1 MARIFNI
8 IIKLR
13 YLIMLTVI
21 SIVMFLGYRA
31 KDIVMDF
38 STRSLFISDD
48 PTIDFLGKHRRIFG
62 DDDNTVLIVLKS
74 DNIFTPS
81 FLAMLDTMV
90 TDIKKIRIKR
100 PPLKVDTDKREREFK
115 GYGKNKDSDIAKIV
129 DENIETQKKE
139 NKNDDDEEEIIDD
152 DDDFFSDDNKDKDVV
167 KSIFESKVG
176 ELVNPIERVISIVNV
191 KNIYGKID
199 DDGINS
205 IYVSPFISRSDLNKF
220 SKTDMKPLNELKKK
234 MLKHHLYKGQLISKD
249 GKTTAIAVKL
259 NDIFILEP
267 ERTPIINKIE
277 KIYKD
282 YQKNNPK
289 IVKNL
294 NVKIAIVGVPISQR
308 EYSRFISKDLFFF
321 FGLSAIVMG
330 IILLFIFRKV
340 HGVVLPLT
348 IVSFAAIATF
358 GIMELTNESLN
369 IVNNIIP
376 TLILVIGLS
385 DTIHLIHRYHR
396 EVNVNNKDKKTAII
410 DTFVDLFKACF
421 ITSFTTAI
429 GFFSLLTAKIDIIE
443 RLGVY
448 SGIGIIL
455 SFIFIMLLLPGILFL
470 LPIPKFTKGDKS
482 LENKKEKSLI
492 STGFLDAINQIN
504 AKKPFLVIAS
514 FVTIVLISI
523 FFITKINVNTRM
535 LEEMKSTNQVYKDTK
550 FSEKNLTGVLPIE
563 INIATKDKK
572 HKNGVLKSNVLEAM
586 DKFKSYIRK
595 SEPEIGTVSMISD
608 YIKESYWAANG
619 SKEKFYKIPQDSDG
633 VKANDL
639 ILSYLDRL
647 KDSEDGKNDISHL
660 VSDDGNTARISLA
673 QNDVGLKVFF
683 KTVKRFRTQIKKLF
697 PPSVKVEI
705 TGGNYVAYRALSHII
720 EDMLTSL
727 AVAFIFIT
735 IVMIIM
741 LKSVKIGLLSMLP
754 NTLPI
759 IVTMGVMGVS
769 GIVVRTSTVL
779 IFSIALGIAVDD
791 SIHFL
796 TRYKVESLLTDSNEI
811 AIRNTMLGTGRAI
824 IFTSVLI
831 ILGVSPLIFSEFVA
845 IIHYSILTSV
855 TMLTALLADIFLLPV
870 LLHLVN
876 PLKLKK

>member
-1 MARIFNI
+1 MANFFKI

-13 YLIMLTVI
+13 YLIIFTI
-21 SIVMFLGYRA
+21 FSIVIFLGYRA
-31 KDIVMDF
+31 QHIVMDF

-48 PTIDFLGKHRRIFG
+48 PTIDFLGQHRRIFG

-74 DNIFTPS
+74 DKIFTPA
-81 FLAMLDTMV
+81 FLSMLDKMV
-90 TDIKKIRIKR
+90 KDIKKIKIKR
-100 PPLKVDTDKREREFK
+100 PALRIDTNKKEREFK
-115 GYGKNKDSDIAKIV
+115 GYGEHKESDISKII
-129 DENIETQKKE
+129 D
-139 NKNDDDEEEIIDD
+139 KNMQNSKNEEDEEDEEVIDD
-152 DDDFFSDDNKDKDVV
+152 DDDFFSEENDDKDII
-167 KSIFESKVG
+167 KSIFESKIG
-176 ELVNPIERVISIVNV
+176 ELISPIDRVISIVNV
-191 KNIYGKID
+191 KNIYGKVD
-199 DDGINS
+199 NDGVNS
-205 IYVSPFISRSDLNKF
+205 IYISPFISPDLLNKF
-220 SKTDMKPLNELKKK
+220 DKNDIKPLNEIKKK
-234 MLKHHLYKGQLISKD
+234 ILKHHLFKGQLISED
-249 GKTTAIAVKL
+249 GLTTAIAVKL
-259 NDIFILEP
+259 DDIFILEP
-267 ERTPIINKIE
+267 ERTPIVNKIE

-282 YQKNNPK
+282 YQKNNPE
-289 IVKNL
+289 IVEKL
-294 NVKIAIVGVPISQR
+294 GIRFAIVGIPISQR

-321 FGLSAIVMG
+321 FALSALVMG
-330 IILLFIFRKV
+330 IILFFIFKKA
-340 HGVVLPLT
+340 HGVLLPL
-348 IVSFAAIATF
+348 IVVSLAAIATF
-358 GIMELTNESLN
+358 GVMELTNESLN

-410 DTFVDLFKACF
+410 DTFVELFKACF

-455 SFIFIMLLLPGILFL
+455 SFLFIMLLLPGILFL
-470 LPIPKFTKGDKS
+470 LPVPKFTKGDKG
-482 LENKKEKSLI
+482 KKDKSLI
-492 STGFLDAINQIN
+492 STSFLDKINHIN
-504 AKKPFLVIAS
+504 LNKPFLIIGIFIAILL
-514 FVTIVLISI
+514 VSI
-523 FFITKINVNTRM
+523 FFITKININTRM
-535 LEEMKSTNQVYKDTK
+535 LEEMKTTNQVYIDTK

-563 INIATKDKK
+563 INISA
-572 HKNGVLKSNVLEAM
+572 KNKENKNQILKSEVLIAM

-595 SEPEIGTVSMISD
+595 QEPDIGTVTMISD

-619 SKEKFYKIPQDSDG
+619 SKSKYYKIPQDSDG

-639 ILSYLDRL
+639 ILSYFDRL
-647 KDSEDGKNDISHL
+647 KDSDDGKKDISHL

-673 QNDVGLKVFF
+673 QNDVGLQFFF
-683 KTVKRFRTQIKKLF
+683 KSVKRFRNEIKKLF
-697 PPSVKVEI
+697 PPSVSVEI

-727 AVAFIFIT
+727 GVAFIFIT
-735 IVMIIM
+735 IIMIIM
-741 LKSVKIGLLSMLP
+741 LKSVKIGLLSMIP

-759 IVTMGVMGVS
+759 IVTMGVMGMT

-796 TRYKVESLLTDSNEI
+796 TRYKEEALLATNNDDALSK
-811 AIRNTMLGTGRAI
+811 TMFGTGRAI

-831 ILGVSPLIFSEFVA
+831 ILGVTPLIFSEFVA
-845 IIHYSILTSV
+845 IIHYSILTSI

-870 LLHLVN
+870 LLHLIN

>member
-1 MARIFNI
+1 MAKFFNI

-13 YLIMLTVI
+13 YLVILTVF
-21 SIVMFLGYRA
+21 SIVMFLGYKA

-38 STRSLFISDD
+38 STRSLFISSD
-48 PTIDFLGKHRRIFG
+48 PTIDFLGQHRRIFG

-74 DNIFTPS
+74 DKIFTPA
-81 FLAMLDTMV
+81 FLTMLDTMV
-90 TDIKKIRIKR
+90 TDIKKIKIKR
-100 PPLKVDTDKREREFK
+100 PPLKVDTDERERDFK

-129 DENIETQKKE
+129 NENIKTQKKE
-139 NKNDDDEEEIIDD
+139 NKNDLDEEEIIDD
-152 DDDFFSDDNKDKDVV
+152 EDDFFSDENKDKDVV

-191 KNIYGKID
+191 KNIYGKVD
-199 DDGINS
+199 DDGIDS
-205 IYVSPFISRSDLNKF
+205 IYISPFISKSDLNKF

-249 GKTTAIAVKL
+249 GTTTAIAIKL
-259 NDIFILEP
+259 NDVFILEP
-267 ERTPIINKIE
+267 ERTPILNKIE

-282 YQKNNPK
+282 YQKNNSK
-289 IVKNL
+289 IVKDL
-294 NVKIAIVGVPISQR
+294 NVKFAIVGVPISQR

-330 IILLFIFRKV
+330 IILLFIFRKA
-340 HGVVLPLT
+340 HGVILPLT
-348 IVSFAAIATF
+348 VVSFAAIATF

-396 EVNVNNKDKKTAII
+396 EVNVSNKDKKTAII
-410 DTFVDLFKACF
+410 DTFVELFKACF

-470 LPIPKFTKGDKS
+470 LPIPKFTKGDK
-482 LENKKEKSLI
+482 EKDIEEKSLI
-492 STGFLDAINQIN
+492 STGFLDAINHIN
-504 AKKPFLVIAS
+504 ENKPFLVIAI
-514 FVTIVLISI
+514 FVGILLISI

-563 INIATKDKK
+563 INITAKDKK
-572 HKNGVLKSNVLEAM
+572 HKNGVLKANVLEAM
-586 DKFKSYIRK
+586 DEFKSYIRK
-595 SEPEIGTVSMISD
+595 SEPEIGTVSMVSD
-608 YIKESYWAANG
+608 YIKESYWAANA
-619 SKEKFYKIPQDSDG
+619 SNEKFYKIPQDSDG
-633 VKANDL
+633 IKANDL
-639 ILSYLDRL
+639 ILSYLERL
-647 KDSEDGKNDISHL
+647 KDTEDGKNDISHL

-673 QNDVGLKVFF
+673 QNDVGLQVFF
-683 KTVKRFRTQIKKLF
+683 KTIKRFRKQIKKLF

-727 AVAFIFIT
+727 GVAFIFIT
-735 IVMIIM
+735 IIMIIM
-741 LKSVKIGLLSMLP
+741 LKSVKIGLLSMIP

-759 IVTMGVMGVS
+759 IVTMGVMGMT

-796 TRYKVESLLTDSNEI
+796 TRYKEEVLLTDSNKI
-811 AIRNTMLGTGRAI
+811 AINKTMFGTGRAI

>member
-1 MARIFNI
+1 MAKFFNI
-8 IIKLR
+8 IIKFR
-13 YLIMLTVI
+13 YLIILTVF
-21 SIVMFLGYRA
+21 SVTVFLGYRA
-31 KDIVMDF
+31 QNIVMDF
-38 STRSLFISDD
+38 STRSLFISND

-74 DNIFTPS
+74 DKIFTPA
-81 FLAMLDTMV
+81 FLHMLDSMV
-90 TDIKKIRIKR
+90 KDIKKIKIKR
-100 PPLKVDTDKREREFK
+100 PVLKIDTDKREREFK
-115 GYGKNKDSDIAKIV
+115 GYGRNKDSEIAKIV
-129 DENIETQKKE
+129 DENI
-139 NKNDDDEEEIIDD
+139 NDKLNTANADDEEVIDD
-152 DDDFFSDDNKDKDVV
+152 DDDFFSDDNKDKDIV
-167 KSIFESKVG
+167 KSIFETKVG
-176 ELVNPIERVISIVNV
+176 EMVTPVDRVISIVNV
-191 KNIYGKID
+191 KNIYGKVD
-199 DDGINS
+199 KDGINS
-205 IYVSPFISRSDLNKF
+205 IYVSPFISRDDLNKF
-220 SKTDMKPLNELKKK
+220 SKEDIKPLNKLKEK

-267 ERTPIINKIE
+267 ERTPIVNKIE
-277 KIYKD
+277 QIYKN
-282 YQKNNPK
+282 YQKNNPEIIK
-289 IVKNL
+289 KL
-294 NVKIAIVGVPISQR
+294 NIKFAIVGIPISQR

-330 IILLFIFRKV
+330 IILFFIFRKL
-340 HGVVLPLT
+340 HGVILPLT
-348 IVSFAAIATF
+348 VVSLAAIATF

-396 EVNVNNKDKKTAII
+396 EVNVGNKDKKTAII
-410 DTFVDLFKACF
+410 DTFVELFKACF

-455 SFIFIMLLLPGILFL
+455 SFIFIMLLLPGILFI
-470 LPIPKFTKGDKS
+470 LPIPKFTKGD
-482 LENKKEKSLI
+482 NKNKEKSLI
-492 STGFLDAINQIN
+492 STEFLDRINHIN
-504 AKKPFLVIAS
+504 EKKPFLIIGI
-514 FVTIVLISI
+514 FVTILLVSI
-523 FFITKINVNTRM
+523 FFITRINVNTRM

-563 INIATKDKK
+563 INIEAIDKT
-572 HKNGVLKSNVLEAM
+572 HKNGVLKSEVLEAM

-595 SEPEIGTVSMISD
+595 SEPDIGTVSMISD

-619 SKEKFYKIPQDSDG
+619 SNETFYKIPQNSDG

-647 KDSEDGKNDISHL
+647 KDSEDGKKDISHL

-673 QNDVGLKVFF
+673 QNDVGLQFFF
-683 KTVKRFRTQIKKLF
+683 KSIKRFRKKLKEFF
-697 PPSVKVEI
+697 PPSVKTEI

-727 AVAFIFIT
+727 GVAFIFIT
-735 IVMIIM
+735 FVMIIM
-741 LKSVKIGLLSMLP
+741 LKSVKIGLLSMIP

-759 IVTMGVMGVS
+759 IVTMGVMGFT

-796 TRYKVESLLTDSNEI
+796 TRYKEEAVLTDSNKE
-811 AIRNTMLGTGRAI
+811 AISKTMFGTGRAI

-870 LLHLVN
+870 LLHLIN
-876 PLKLKK
+876 PLKLKR